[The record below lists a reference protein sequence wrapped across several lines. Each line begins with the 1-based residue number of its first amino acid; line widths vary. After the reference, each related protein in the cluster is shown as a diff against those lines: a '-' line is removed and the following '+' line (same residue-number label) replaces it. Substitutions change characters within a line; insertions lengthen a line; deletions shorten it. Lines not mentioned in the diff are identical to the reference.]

1 MKKNNRNKKRDQ
13 KLGLNQKIDRRD
25 FLNSTLLGAGSA
37 LYSMS
42 SPSSIFANENNELN
56 LPNQVAGNW
65 YGYGGVGDSRYSH
78 GNTPDILKSAH
89 ALRDGLL
96 SKNSIDNIDASEKYD
111 LVIVGGGIAGLG
123 AAQRLMELDSN
134 KKCLI
139 LENHPIFGG
148 EAKRNEFNVNGH
160 IVTAPQGSNSF
171 YYKTKNYDIKEDL
184 KYIDILNIPEKFSY
198 ATMKD
203 NDQDLVFAQENYD
216 VQMWGEELISKGHF
230 VDKKSHNV
238 ESQWVKDIWKD
249 KLKRYPV
256 SEKVRKDLLTWKYT
270 KDMPNDDKKTN
281 AWLDNMTYKDY
292 IEKVMGLD
300 EEVTKFA
307 DPVLASSGGMGCDV
321 MSAYIAMLLGMYGL
335 SPDAPVNPLNRHSF
349 PGGNDGFARHFIK
362 WLIPDA
368 ITGGNKFED
377 IMNNPINFENL
388 DHKGNSVRIRLNSNV
403 VNVAHTKVSGNSDD
417 VNITYYRDN
426 KLHKVNAKAV
436 VMASGGWINKHII
449 SDLPESHLN
458 AYNKFNHAPMLV
470 ANVALTNWRFLQ
482 RLGITA
488 CQWTGGFGFHTNIR
502 KPMHIGEYKPDL
514 DPNKPITLTF
524 YVSFEKANQGF
535 NAQQQSRLGQYEM
548 LGKSYIQY
556 EREIREQMV
565 RMFSSGGFDPITD
578 IAGIILNRWGHAY
591 VTPTPGFFY
600 SKDGGSGYADIIKS
614 TPFGKIS
621 FGHSELR
628 GYQHWGPAAAEGSRA
643 VDQIFNYL

>member
-25 FLNSTLLGAGSA
+25 FLKSTLLGTGSA

-56 LPNQVAGNW
+56 LPNQVGGNW

-89 ALRDGLL
+89 ALRGGLL
-96 SKNSIDNIDASEKYD
+96 SKNSIDDIDASEKYD

-203 NDQDLVFAQENYD
+203 NDQDLVFAQESYD

-230 VDKKSHNV
+230 FDKKSHNV
-238 ESQWVKDIWKD
+238 EPQWVKDIWKD

-388 DHKGNSVRIRLNSNV
+388 DHEGNPVRIRLNSNV
-403 VNVAHTKVSGNSDD
+403 VNVAHTKASGNSDD

-426 KLHKVNAKAV
+426 KLHKVHAKAV

-449 SDLPESHLN
+449 SDLPVSHLD

-565 RMFSSGGFDPITD
+565 RMFSSGGFDPATD